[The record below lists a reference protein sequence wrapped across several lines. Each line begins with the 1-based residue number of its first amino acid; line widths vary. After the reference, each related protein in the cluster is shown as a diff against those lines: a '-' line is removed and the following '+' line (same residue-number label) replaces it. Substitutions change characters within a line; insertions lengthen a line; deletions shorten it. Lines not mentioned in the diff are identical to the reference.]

1 MLIVARTPPQVA
13 FLVNVGKINTT
24 AAFYPEMKT
33 LIRHFHS
40 IPSIQKTEMSK
51 ALLQDSPRLKACLRG
66 VELPSD
72 EGSPPYT
79 LAEVEA
85 KTVRTSPTFQ
95 PFLRSIT

>member
-1 MLIVARTPPQVA
+1 MYDLQVA

-33 LIRHFHS
+33 LIRHYHS
-40 IPSIQKTEMSK
+40 IPVIQKTELSK

-66 VELPSD
+66 VEIPSD
-72 EGSPPYT
+72 AGAPPYT

-85 KTVRTSPTFQ
+85 RSVSPCG
-95 PFLRSIT
+95 PFGSQSNG